1 MKVVFLCGGAGKRM
15 FPITEDK
22 FLLKFLGKTL
32 LEHQIEQVL
41 AAALGDIV
49 IVGNQQN
56 MGRISEVVGKFPR
69 AGIALAIQSG
79 PAGMADALKS
89 AQNLLEG
96 EILVVNPSDVFERSA
111 YTRIL
116 EEREKGWATSY
127 ILGAKVE
134 RYFPGGYL
142 IVNEEGEIQHI
153 VEKPERGER
162 PSDVVNMV
170 VHLHSDAQAL
180 FHCLEVESTRD
191 DAYEQAL
198 EGMIK
203 KGHKLKLVDYGD
215 FWGPIKYPWHIFA
228 VMEHFLGRSKGG
240 MAKTAKVS
248 ERATIEGDVIIDEGV
263 TVLENAVIRGPCYIG
278 KNSVIGNNVLIRDRS
293 HIGENCVVG
302 FSTEIK
308 HSYIG
313 DGCWFHR
320 NYIGDSIIA
329 ERCSFGA
336 GTITANL
343 RFDER
348 EVKIKSGD
356 ETIDTGLEKLGVI
369 MGADSKTGIN
379 VSIMPGARIGPNSI
393 VGSHVMLT
401 YDLEPNRIILVDAPD
416 KVIERRVGSD

>member
-15 FPITEDK
+15 LPITEDK
-22 FLLKFLGKTL
+22 FLLKFLGNTL
-32 LEHQIEQVL
+32 LEHQIEQAL
-41 AAALGDIV
+41 AAGLDDIV
-49 IVGNQQN
+49 IVGNQRN
-56 MGRISEVVGKFPR
+56 MGRLSEIIRNFPS
-69 AGIALAIQSG
+69 AGIGLALQRG
-79 PAGMADALKS
+79 PRGMAVALRS
-89 AQNLLEG
+89 AQSLLEG
-96 EILVVNPSDVFERSA
+96 QILVVNPSDVFERTAYSA
-111 YTRIL
+111 IL
-116 EEREKGWATSY
+116 EEGRKGGATSY

-134 RYFPGGYL
+134 SYFPGGYL
-142 IVNEEGEIQHI
+142 IVNEEREIQHI

-180 FHCLEVESTRD
+180 FRCLEVESTRD

-203 KGHKLKLVDYGD
+203 DGHRLKLVDYGD

-228 VMEHFLGRSKGG
+228 VMEHFLGRSQGG
-240 MAKTAKVS
+240 IAKTAKVS

-329 ERCSFGA
+329 DRCSFGA
-336 GTITANL
+336 GTIIANL

-348 EVKIKSGD
+348 EVKIGSGD

-393 VGSHVMLT
+393 VGSHVMLPH
-401 YDLEPNRIILVDAPD
+401 DLEPNRIILLDTPNR
-416 KVIERRVGSD
+416 VIERRVGSD